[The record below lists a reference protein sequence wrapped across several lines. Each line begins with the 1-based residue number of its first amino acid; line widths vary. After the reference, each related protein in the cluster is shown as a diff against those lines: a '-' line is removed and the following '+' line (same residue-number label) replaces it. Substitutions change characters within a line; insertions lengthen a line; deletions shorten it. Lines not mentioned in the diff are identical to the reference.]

1 MVDRSKSLRESLVKS
16 GLLNED
22 QIRGAID
29 EGRKTGETLIK
40 SILSK
45 GFVGEEAL
53 INFLEKEMDIPRVD
67 LSSYLVDQ
75 KMLTLVPFN
84 LAKKYKIM
92 PLFKVGEVL
101 TVAMIDPFDVF
112 ALDEVRGKSKCDIE
126 PMIATSKDIEQAIN
140 QYYGVAGSI
149 EDLVKTI
156 ETGGGELAMGPLV
169 PAGTPLEEAPIVKLV
184 NLLVLRAVVEN
195 ASDIHIEPTLS
206 NIRIRYRV
214 DGLMHDVSVAPLYI
228 HSSIITRIKV
238 MSKMDIAESRVP
250 QDGRFQLKAE
260 GKDIDVRVSTYPT
273 IYGEA
278 LVMRILDKGSVM
290 FGLGELGFSG
300 ENLKNFEEVIKRPY
314 GIILVTGPTGSGK
327 TTTLYAT
334 LNHIVSPEKNIMTI
348 EDPVEYE
355 LAGIRQSQINVKAGL
370 EFANALRS
378 MLRQDPD
385 VILVGEIRDV
395 ETGKVAIQA
404 ALTGHLVFSTLHTN
418 DAAGALNRLIEMG
431 VEPFLIASAVASAI
445 AQRLVRTVCSR
456 CKNPF
461 TPTREMLEKIGF
473 DPKQEYKFYQGKGC
487 KNCRGTGY
495 KGRVAIFEMLVMDD
509 TIRSLILNKASSNEI
524 KQAAV
529 NAGMRTLRDDGL
541 LKIVQGITSLDEVLR
556 VTQLD

>member
-1 MVDRSKSLRESLVKS
+1 LVDRSKSLRESLVKS

-22 QIRGAID
+22 QIRVAID

-45 GFVGEEAL
+45 GFAGEEAL

-75 KMLTLVPFN
+75 KILTLVPFN

-101 TVAMIDPFDVF
+101 TVAMVDPFDVF

-156 ETGGGELAMGPLV
+156 EAGGGELATGPLV

-184 NLLVLRAVVEN
+184 NLLVIRAVVEN
-195 ASDIHIEPTLS
+195 ASDVHIEPTLS

-290 FGLGELGFSG
+290 FGLGELGFME
-300 ENLKNFEEVIKRPY
+300 ENLKKFEEVIKRPY

-355 LAGIRQSQINVKAGL
+355 LAGIRQSQINIKAGL

-418 DAAGALNRLIEMG
+418 DAAGALNRLVEMG
-431 VEPFLIASAVASAI
+431 VEPFLIASAVASVI
-445 AQRLVRTVCSR
+445 AQRLIRTVCSR
-456 CKNPF
+456 CKTPF

-473 DPKQEYKFYQGKGC
+473 DLNKEYKFYQGKGC
-487 KNCRGTGY
+487 KNCHGTGY
-495 KGRVAIFEMLVMDD
+495 KGRSGIFEMLVMND
-509 TIRSLILNKASSNEI
+509 TLRSLILNKASSNEI
-524 KQAAV
+524 KQAAI
-529 NAGMRTLRDDGL
+529 NAGMKTLRDDGL
-541 LKIVQGITSLDEVLR
+541 LKIVQGITTLDEVLR

>member
-1 MVDRSKSLRESLVKS
+1 LVDRSKSLRESLVKS
-16 GLLNED
+16 GLLTED
-22 QIRGAID
+22 QIRVAID

-40 SILSK
+40 SILTK
-45 GFVGEEAL
+45 GFVSEEML

-75 KMLTLVPFN
+75 KILSLVPFN

-101 TVAMIDPFDVF
+101 TLAMVDPFDVF
-112 ALDEVRGKSKCDIE
+112 ALDEVRSKSKCDIE
-126 PMIATSKDIEQAIN
+126 PMVATSKDIEQAIN
-140 QYYGVAGSI
+140 QYYGVAGSV
-149 EDLVKTI
+149 EDLVKSI
-156 ETGGGELAMGPLV
+156 GAGEGELAAMPLV

-184 NLLVLRAVVEN
+184 NLLVLRAVGEN
-195 ASDIHIEPTLS
+195 ASDIHIEPTAKNL
-206 NIRIRYRV
+206 RIRYRV
-214 DGLMHDVSVAPLYI
+214 DGLMHDVSSAPLYI

-238 MSKMDIAESRVP
+238 MSRMDIAESRVP
-250 QDGRFQLKAE
+250 QDGRFELKVE

-290 FGLGELGFSG
+290 FGLTELGFSND
-300 ENLKNFEEVIKRPY
+300 NLKKFEEIVKRPY

-334 LNHIVSPEKNIMTI
+334 LNYIVSPERNIMTI

-355 LAGIRQSQINVKAGL
+355 LAGIRQSQINIKAGL

-385 VILVGEIRDV
+385 IILVGEIRDI
-395 ETGKVAIQA
+395 ETAKVAVQA

-418 DAAGALNRLIEMG
+418 DAAGTLTRLIEMG
-431 VEPFLIASAVASAI
+431 VAPFLIASSVASAI
-445 AQRLVRTVCSR
+445 AQRLIRTICPR
-456 CKNPF
+456 CKTAF

-473 DPKQEYKFYQGKGC
+473 DPNQEYKFYQGKGC
-487 KNCRGTGY
+487 KTCRNTGY
-495 KGRVAIFEMLVMDD
+495 KGRTGIFEMLVIDD
-509 TIRSLILNKASSNEI
+509 IIRDLILRKASSGEI

-541 LKIVQGITSLDEVLR
+541 LKVLQGVTTLEEVMR